1 MNLLHF
7 KDRLHMQRG
16 ARRSVRLP
24 APAYCR
30 GVTLIE
36 VLIALVVFSIGLLGL
51 AGLQTVSLRFNTS
64 AYYRTQATALAYGL
78 ADRMRAN
85 RDGALDGLYT
95 GDFAD
100 PSPDCDPD
108 AGGGG
113 TPAEDL
119 TAWRNALA
127 CQLPEG
133 NGAIAANGTEF
144 TITVQWDDS
153 HGEQDP
159 LEFEFTTA
167 L

>member
-1 MNLLHF
+1 MIATPFPTTLHIT
-7 KDRLHMQRG
+7 G
-16 ARRSVRLP
+16 SARPGPR
-24 APAYCR
+24 ACR
-30 GVTLIE
+30 GFTLIE

-51 AGLQTVSLRFNTS
+51 AGLQTISLRFNTS

-85 RDGALDGLYT
+85 RQSALDGEYD
-95 GDFAD
+95 GDFQV

-108 AGGGG
+108 AAGGGA
-113 TPAEDL
+113 PAEDVS
-119 TAWRNALA
+119 AWRNALA

-133 NGAIAANGTEF
+133 NGAVASNGTEF
-144 TITVQWDDS
+144 TITVRWDDS

>member
-1 MNLLHF
+1 MILVHV
-7 KDRLHMQRG
+7 KDRLHMHAG
-16 ARRSVRLP
+16 ARRTARVSMH
-24 APAYCR
+24 ASCR

-51 AGLQTVSLRFNTS
+51 AGLQTFSLRFNTS

-85 RDGALDGLYT
+85 RQGALDGLYT
-95 GDFAD
+95 GDFAS
-100 PSPDCDPD
+100 PAPDCDAD
-108 AGGGG
+108 AAGGG
-113 TPAEDL
+113 TPAEDVA
-119 TAWRNALA
+119 AWRNALA

-133 NGAIAANGTEF
+133 NGAIASNGTEF

-159 LEFEFTTA
+159 LEFEFTTG

>member
-1 MNLLHF
+1 M
-7 KDRLHMQRG
+7 RL
-16 ARRSVRLP
+16 
-24 APAYCR
+24 
-30 GVTLIE
+30 TLM
-36 VLIALVVFSIGLLGL
+36 LML

-78 ADRMRAN
+78 VDRMRAN
-85 RDGALDGLYT
+85 RQGALDGLYN
-95 GDFAD
+95 AD
-100 PSPDCDPD
+100 LEAVVPGCDD
-108 AGGGG
+108 EADDGG

-119 TAWRNALA
+119 AAWRNALS

-133 NGAIAANGTEF
+133 NGAVARNGNVF
-144 TITVQWDDS
+144 TVTVQWDDS